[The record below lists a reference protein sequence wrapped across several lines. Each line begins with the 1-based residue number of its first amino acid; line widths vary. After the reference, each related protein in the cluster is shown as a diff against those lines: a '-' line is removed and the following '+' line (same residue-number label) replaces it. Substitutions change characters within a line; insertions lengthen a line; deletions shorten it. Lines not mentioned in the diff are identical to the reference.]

1 MNAYCNCISRD
12 AYSWLLD
19 LHGSLL
25 RGRYN
30 YPLFESCRKCGMHPW
45 TFIKVDYEKQFLERL
60 LVLECKEQERDALET
75 LISEEGS
82 IE

>member
-12 AYSWLLD
+12 AWKELKVIGVDFNMPWIPRCEKCNLFSWVFT
-19 LHGSLL
+19 
-25 RGRYN
+25 N
-30 YPLFESCRKCGMHPW
+30 P
-45 TFIKVDYEKQFLERL
+45 IYEKQFLERL